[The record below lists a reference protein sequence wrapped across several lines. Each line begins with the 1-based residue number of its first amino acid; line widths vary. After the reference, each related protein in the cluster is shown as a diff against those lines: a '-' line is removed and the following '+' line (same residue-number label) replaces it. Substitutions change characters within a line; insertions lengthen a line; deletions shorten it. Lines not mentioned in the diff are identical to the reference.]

1 MLASLSDMLAW
12 KPSGSTA
19 KHTKPRRAPTATSE
33 MEDSCDDV
41 SETESAESSQ
51 SGAPYLRR
59 QQSCPSVQR
68 KGRLDTQPESESDAE
83 SAPRPALKAVYS
95 FARAGLTSSS
105 KLFLV
110 KPRHTPKTPSGSTPR
125 KPHSRSIDAVSDQDL
140 TTKSAGAR
148 VATPFGLGKIMAIR
162 GDDGVAAIELQAS
175 GLLFLNATELE
186 KTQVVPALVGERV
199 HTPSGSGRVLKY
211 DIREQLY
218 TLRLGAG
225 GGLGEYELQLRPSDV
240 RAADISKNGQG
251 SVQRRPR
258 GMSEGSNVDWESR
271 RTRSRRSSA
280 SPPPAVAGLTLLK
293 NIATTSYTFVASKYH
308 QGQPVITKFGAGHIL
323 SVDPQRGSAQIQLVW
338 GAVAYLNADMIDFYP
353 KALEGTDVQTKFG
366 SGIVIGLRPADAIYT
381 VRLHDPQPAG
391 KSDVVFVHESDLH
404 RSRRI
409 VVTAANVRDRLKAMA
424 QRRFGERIVVAHQN
438 HDEEPNSAGI

>member
-12 KPSGSTA
+12 KPA
-19 KHTKPRRAPTATSE
+19 ARKPKTRRAPTATSE
-33 MEDSCDDV
+33 LDDSSDDV

-51 SGAPYLRR
+51 SAAPFLRR
-59 QQSCPSVQR
+59 QQSCPAAAPR
-68 KGRLDTQPESESDAE
+68 KARLDTQPESESDAE
-83 SAPRPALKAVYS
+83 PARPALKAVYS
-95 FARAGLTSSS
+95 FARAGLSSSS

-110 KPRHTPKTPSGSTPR
+110 KPRHAPKTPADAAPR
-125 KPHSRSIDAVSDQDL
+125 KPHSRSMDGGSERDL
-140 TTKSAGAR
+140 VLAKTAGAR
-148 VATPFGLGKIMAIR
+148 VATSFGLGKIVAIR
-162 GDDGVAAIELQAS
+162 DEDGVAAIELQNS
-175 GLLFLNATELE
+175 GLLFLHAQELE
-186 KTQVVPALVGERV
+186 NAHVVPALVGERV

-211 DIREQLY
+211 DLREQLY

-240 RAADISKNGQG
+240 RMVDSNNNARASEP
-251 SVQRRPR
+251 RRPR
-258 GMSEGSNVDWESR
+258 GMSEGSSVDWESR
-271 RTRSRRSSA
+271 RTRSRLSSA
-280 SPPPAVAGLTLLK
+280 SSTTGVAGLTLLK

-323 SVDPQRGSAQIQLVW
+323 SVDPQRCTAQIQLVW
-338 GAVAYLNADMIDFYP
+338 GATAYLNADMIDFYP

-409 VVTAANVRDRLKAMA
+409 AVTAANVRDRLKAMA
-424 QRRFGERIVVAHQN
+424 QRRFGERIVVAHEH

>member
-12 KPSGSTA
+12 KPSNSTA
-19 KHTKPRRAPTATSE
+19 KQTKPRRAPTATSE
-33 MEDSCDDV
+33 MEDSCDDL

-59 QQSCPSVQR
+59 QQSCPSVPR
-68 KGRLDTQPESESDAE
+68 KGRLDTQPESESDAD

-95 FARAGLTSSS
+95 LARAGLTSS

-110 KPRHTPKTPSGSTPR
+110 KPRQTPKTPGSTPR
-125 KPHSRSIDAVSDQDL
+125 KPHSRSVDAVSEQDL

-175 GLLFLNATELE
+175 GLLFLNATDME
-186 KTQVVPALVGERV
+186 KVQVVPALVGERV
-199 HTPSGSGRVLKY
+199 RTPSGSGRVLKY
-211 DIREQLY
+211 DVREQLY

-240 RAADISKNGQG
+240 RVADINKNGRE
-251 SVQRRPR
+251 SEPRRPR

-271 RTRSRRSSA
+271 RTRFRRSSA
-280 SPPPAVAGLTLLK
+280 SLPPAVAGLTLLK

-338 GAVAYLNADMIDFYP
+338 GAIAYLNADMIDFYP

-409 VVTAANVRDRLKAMA
+409 AVTAANVRDRLKAMA

>member
-1 MLASLSDMLAW
+1 
-12 KPSGSTA
+12 
-19 KHTKPRRAPTATSE
+19 

-125 KPHSRSIDAVSDQDL
+125 KPHSRSVDAVSDQDL

-225 GGLGEYELQLRPSDV
+225 GGLGEYELQLRPEQIPPGTARDHQV
-240 RAADISKNGQG
+240 WRRAYPLGGPAARIGTD
-251 SVQRRPR
+251 
-258 GMSEGSNVDWESR
+258 
-271 RTRSRRSSA
+271 SA
-280 SPPPAVAGLTLLK
+280 
-293 NIATTSYTFVASKYH
+293 
-308 QGQPVITKFGAGHIL
+308 
-323 SVDPQRGSAQIQLVW
+323 RM